1 VLGTA
6 LPAENG
12 VKAGPS
18 GAEWALPGG
27 ARVVAEA
34 GSELRVIGVPQ
45 KLDLG
50 TRRPVPSYT
59 VVLKSGLL
67 RAHVPAGGST
77 AVVVSAPRKTSVI
90 VASGEASVVAGA
102 QVAVANSHGKT
113 SVGVVGQPFHAVESG
128 TVEVEGLPKRPL
140 LSSPALV
147 VKPSIL
153 LSYGDSV
160 SLGAFGWQPVPGARA
175 YRVELRDDATARIVA
190 RTETDATALPAGF
203 SELAPGAYSLR
214 LSAVDS
220 VGLES
225 ARPVLLP
232 VRVLLV
238 KLPPGGFVDA
248 AGVLRFP
255 PGVTLDLGR
264 VEGVEM
270 GYGYEGPFGPA
281 PPSLGLFRSQPSL
294 VRFRAAG
301 TDAVR
306 DLWLAP
312 REAKAKVEF
321 GSRAPSWP
329 GDSLEI
335 EVRVEGAG
343 ESIEWLE
350 PKTRVTVGVEP
361 VEVAFRRDGPSWRGV
376 LPPRTGQG
384 PWVVRV
390 EVEDQHGIAL
400 GRDFIEVAS
409 GRTQAGKGG
418 S

>member
-1 VLGTA
+1 
-6 LPAENG
+6 
-12 VKAGPS
+12 
-18 GAEWALPGG
+18 
-27 ARVVAEA
+27 
-34 GSELRVIGVPQ
+34 
-45 KLDLG
+45 
-50 TRRPVPSYT
+50 
-59 VVLKSGLL
+59 
-67 RAHVPAGGST
+67 
-77 AVVVSAPRKTSVI
+77 VVVSAPRKTSVI

>member
-1 VLGTA
+1 MLGAT

-50 TRRPVPSYT
+50 TRRAVPSYT
-59 VVLKSGLL
+59 VMLKSGLV
-67 RAHVPAGGST
+67 RAYVPAGGAT

-102 QVAVANSHGKT
+102 QVAVANAQGST
-113 SVGVVGQPFHAVESG
+113 SVGVVGQPFHP
-128 TVEVEGLPKRPL
+128 VEVGMVEVQGFPKRPL
-140 LSSPALV
+140 LRSPALV
-147 VKPSIL
+147 VTPSIM
-153 LSYGDSV
+153 LSYGEPV
-160 SLGAFGWQPVPGARA
+160 ALGALGWEAVPTART
-175 YRVELRDDATARIVA
+175 YRVELRDDATSRIVA

-203 SELAPGAYSLR
+203 TELEPGAYSLR
-214 LSAVDS
+214 LSAVDA

-225 ARPVLLP
+225 ARPVTLP
-232 VRVLLV
+232 VRVLQV
-238 KLPPGGFVDA
+238 KLPLGGFVDA
-248 AGVLRFP
+248 AGVVRFP
-255 PGVTLDLGR
+255 PGVTIDFGR
-264 VEGVEM
+264 IEGVQM
-270 GYGYEGPFGPA
+270 AYGLEGPFAPA
-281 PPSLGLFRSQPSL
+281 PSSLSLFRSRPSL

-301 TDAVR
+301 TDSVR
-306 DLWLAP
+306 ELWLAP
-312 REAKAKVEF
+312 REAKARVAF
-321 GSRAPSWP
+321 GPRAPSWP
-329 GDSLEI
+329 GAPLEI
-335 EVRVEGAG
+335 QVRVDGAG
-343 ESIEWLE
+343 QSLEWLE

-361 VEVAFRRDGPSWRGV
+361 VAVAFQRDAQGWRGV

-400 GRDFIEVAS
+400 GRDFIEIAS
-409 GRTQAGKGG
+409 ARTHAARDG